1 MNAGPAE
8 RQDAPAEAVEL
19 LQGYLSASPAQRP
32 AAFGDLLGQLG
43 SAVDEGRFDLAAT
56 LLRRIPAVGLDYT
69 ASRRLAKIYR
79 RLHAAGAVPGKRM
92 RLAVLGGFTTNQLT
106 ELIELFSFMRG
117 ASIEVYEAPFGVFRQ
132 EILDSSSPLR
142 RFRPDMVFLATG
154 RHDLARRPGPGDED
168 ARVEELLEEEV
179 ADWLGLWQAA
189 HEQLGCQVIQSNFA
203 PPPWRP
209 LGNHEARQR
218 AGFGRFVASL
228 NALLQDR
235 APVFVTIHDVAHL
248 AAAAGLWAW
257 SDPRYYHLAKLPCA
271 PELLVDYA
279 DGVAALVGARLGL
292 SKKCVVLDL
301 DNTLWGGVIGDDGVE
316 GIRLG
321 PGDPEGE
328 AFGDFQLYLRQLRER
343 GVLLAV
349 CSKNSEQMARAPFEG
364 HPDMVL
370 RLEDICCFTANWND
384 KPRNLRG
391 IARQL
396 NLGLDSF
403 VLVDDNPAER
413 ALVRRALPEVAVPE
427 LPADP
432 AGFIRALEA
441 HRYFEVLSLAPED
454 LARTDYYRANAAR
467 AQAEGSYEDLDGF
480 LRSLAMRA
488 RSAPVDRSS
497 LERSAQLINRTNQFN
512 LTTRRYAQ
520 ADLASLVEDDGW
532 LTRCF
537 WLSDRFGDN
546 GLISVVLARTDG
558 AQLEIDTWVMS
569 CRVFQRGME
578 RFVLA
583 RLLAIAAERGLTTIR
598 GEYLPTERNQLVRE
612 LYADLGFEQTRQ
624 GEDGS
629 SSWQLALPAAE
640 VDLGCFIEEQTDG

>member
-1 MNAGPAE
+1 MTDEPAE
-8 RQDAPAEAVEL
+8 RADTPPDAVEL
-19 LQGYLSASPAQRP
+19 LQSYLSSSPARRL
-32 AAFGDLLGQLG
+32 AAFGDLVRHLQA
-43 SAVDEGRFDLAAT
+43 AVGEQRQELAAG
-56 LLRRIPAVGLDYT
+56 LLRRVPVPGLDYT
-69 ASRRLAKIYR
+69 AARGLAEIYR
-79 RLHAAGAVPGKRM
+79 RLCAAGAASGKGM
-92 RLAVLGGFTTNQLT
+92 RLAVLGGFTTEQLT
-106 ELIELFSFMRG
+106 ELIGLFSFMRG
-117 ASIEVYEAPFGVFRQ
+117 ASVEVYRAGYGVFRQ
-132 EILDSSSPLR
+132 EILDPSSPLG
-142 RFRPDMVFLATG
+142 RFCPDMIFLATSW
-154 RHDLARRPGPGDED
+154 HDLARRPGPGDED
-168 ARVEELLEEEV
+168 SRVEELLEEEL
-179 ADWLGLWQAA
+179 ADWLGLWQRA

-248 AAAAGLWAW
+248 AAAAGLWTW
-257 SDPRYYHLAKLPCA
+257 SDPRYYHLAKMPCA

-279 DGVAALVGARLGL
+279 DSVAALVGARLGL
-292 SKKCVVLDL
+292 SKKCMALDL
-301 DNTLWGGVIGDDGVE
+301 DNTLWGGIIGDDGLE

-321 PGDPEGE
+321 PGEPEGE
-328 AFGDFQLYLRQLRER
+328 AFSEFQAYLKQLRER

-349 CSKNSEQMARAPFEG
+349 CSKNSEQVAKAPFEE

-384 KPRNLRG
+384 KARNLRG

-413 ALVRRALPEVAVPE
+413 ALVRRALPDVAVPE

-432 AGFIRALEA
+432 AGFIRAIEA

-467 AQAEGSYEDLDGF
+467 AQAESSYDDLDGF
-480 LRSLAMRA
+480 LRSLAMKG
-488 RSAPVDRSS
+488 RSAAIDRGS
-497 LERSAQLINRTNQFN
+497 LERSAQLINRANQFN

-520 ADLASLVEDDGW
+520 ADLAVLMEDEGW
-532 LTRCF
+532 VTQCF

-546 GLISVVLARTDG
+546 GLISVVLAKLEG
-558 AQLEIDTWVMS
+558 EHLEIDTWVMS

-583 RLLAIAAERGLTTIR
+583 KLLDIAAEWEVTAIH
-598 GEYLPTERNQLVRE
+598 GEYLPTERNQLVRD
-612 LYADLGFEQTRQ
+612 LYRDFGFEQTYR
-624 GEDGS
+624 GEDGGS
-629 SSWQLALPAAE
+629 RWRLGLPAGGVE
-640 VDLGCFIEEQTDG
+640 LGCFIEDESDG